1 METIF
6 IQIHITGQEKIFL
19 LIRIRDYKWQPLTAR
34 LRIGETESPTWASTT
49 SILHHFDSKLTNN
62 GQAWEEHNSAPRDK
76 GMQTQ
81 A

>member
-1 METIF
+1 M
-6 IQIHITGQEKIFL
+6 
-19 LIRIRDYKWQPLTAR
+19 AR
-34 LRIGETESPTWASTT
+34 LRTGETESPTWASTT
-49 SILHHFDSKLTNN
+49 SILHHFDSKLTDN